1 MLIAALPP
9 RKILVVDD
17 DMDVAQSLAT
27 LLRAMGHPVEFAIN
41 GYFALEVAWRLKPE
55 VIFLDPELPDMDGWQ
70 LAREFRRCPG
80 LQAVYIA
87 IVTEGDTEEDRRR
100 STAAGCQQH
109 LVKPLD
115 LRVIESLV
123 ARRRTPAAA

>member
-1 MLIAALPP
+1 MPVAALPP

-27 LLRAMGHPVEFAIN
+27 LVRDMGYPVEFAIN

-55 VIFLDPELPDMDGWQ
+55 VIFLDPGLPDMDGWE

-80 LQAVYIA
+80 LQTVYIA
-87 IVTEGDTEEDRRR
+87 IVTEDDTEEDRQR
-100 STAAGCQQH
+100 SATAGCQVH

-115 LRVIESLV
+115 LKIVESLL
-123 ARRRTPAAA
+123 ARRRLPAAA